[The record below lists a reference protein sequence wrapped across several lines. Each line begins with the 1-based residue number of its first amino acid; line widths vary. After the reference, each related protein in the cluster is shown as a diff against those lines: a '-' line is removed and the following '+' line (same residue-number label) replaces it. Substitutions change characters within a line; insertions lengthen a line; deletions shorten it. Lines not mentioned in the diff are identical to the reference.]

1 LFCVE
6 ESDGQTLDLLSSDE
20 KREVRMT
27 HFRRVVIIAGSA
39 VISAAVLLLVPVFC
53 CPACRRDFHF
63 QGWNRGC
70 GRGDSFDCR
79 GRTVENLGDA
89 PGV

>member
-53 CPACRRDFHF
+53 
-63 QGWNRGC
+63 
-70 GRGDSFDCR
+70 
-79 GRTVENLGDA
+79 
-89 PGV
+89 